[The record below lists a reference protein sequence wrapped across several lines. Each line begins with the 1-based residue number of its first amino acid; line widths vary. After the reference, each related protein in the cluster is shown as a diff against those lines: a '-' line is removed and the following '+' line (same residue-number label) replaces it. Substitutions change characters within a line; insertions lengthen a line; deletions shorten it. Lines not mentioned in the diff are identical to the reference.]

1 MVKPG
6 TMAAAA
12 GVGLAAGLAGTAA
25 MTVSST
31 IEMKIRGRAGSSAPA
46 RAAAKV
52 LGVRPE
58 GEKEQKR
65 FGTLAH
71 WGYGTGWG
79 AARGVLAALGL
90 PAPAATAAHLVTV
103 WGSEQVMLPALGV
116 TPPATQWGAKEIA
129 IDAWHH
135 LVYVGATGTA
145 YELLDH
151 SR

>member
-1 MVKPG
+1 MIKPG
-6 TMAAAA
+6 EIAAA

-31 IEMKIRGRAGSSAPA
+31 IEMKLRGRAGSSAPA
-46 RAAAKV
+46 RAASKV
-52 LGVRPE
+52 LGIHPQ
-58 GEKEQKR
+58 GENEQKR
-65 FGTLAH
+65 FATLVH

-79 AARGVLAALGL
+79 AVRGVLASLGL
-90 PAPAATAAHLVTV
+90 PAPAATAAHMAMV
-103 WGSEQVMLPALGV
+103 WGSEQLMLPALDI

-135 LVYVGATGTA
+135 MVNAGAVGAA

-151 SR
+151 AR